1 MRRGTVCTVDND
13 YGDTQ
18 WTDAAKSA
26 YKLRAQELIE
36 ALQAHLTANLMR
48 SGRQKE
54 LQPYF
59 ESADRV
65 MASAQ
70 AFNEAEFDWCGSFPL
85 DLGPDAED
93 DEDEDLDERA
103 GGQVLSVVGR
113 WDFRITD
120 EDAVLA
126 AGRAAYL
133 RAWPDDTQ
141 EDAEIRVQQVDG
153 AAAEL
158 EHADGLTA
166 LDNAAGLELHRDV
179 IGFIVH
185 DGGDDETFDNDPFG
199 ITRD

>member
-1 MRRGTVCTVDND
+1 MDDD
-13 YGDTQ
+13 YEDTQ
-18 WTDAAKSA
+18 WTEAAKRA
-26 YKLRAQELIE
+26 YGLRAQELIE
-36 ALQAHLTANLMR
+36 ALQAHLTANLTR

-65 MASAQ
+65 MASAR

-85 DLGPDAED
+85 GLRPDANEG
-93 DEDEDLDERA
+93 EDEEDLVDELV
-103 GGQVLSVVGR
+103 GGDILSVLGR
-113 WDFRITD
+113 WDLRITD

-141 EDAEIRVQQVDG
+141 EDAEIRVQNVGD
-153 AAAEL
+153 AAGEL
-158 EHADGLTA
+158 VHADGLTGLHA
-166 LDNAAGLELHRDV
+166 PAGLQLQRDV
-179 IGFIVH
+179 TGFVVH
-185 DGGDDETFDNDPFG
+185 EGEDDETFDSDPFG

>member
-1 MRRGTVCTVDND
+1 MDDD
-13 YGDTQ
+13 YEDTQ
-18 WTDAAKSA
+18 WTDAARRA
-26 YKLRAQELIE
+26 YESRARELIE
-36 ALQAHLTANLMR
+36 ALQAHLSVNLTR

-65 MASAQ
+65 MAFAR
-70 AFNEAEFDWCGSFPL
+70 AFNEAEFDWCGSFAL
-85 DLGPDAED
+85 DLRSDAED
-93 DEDEDLDERA
+93 GEDEEALDDEPV
-103 GGQVLSVVGR
+103 GGEILSVVGR
-113 WDFRITD
+113 WDYRITD

-141 EDAEIRVQQVDG
+141 EDAEIRVQQVSD

-158 EHADGLTA
+158 EHAGGLTE
-166 LDNAAGLELHRDV
+166 LDNAAGLQRHRSV
-179 IGFIVH
+179 ISLVVH
-185 DGGDDETFDNDPFG
+185 DGEDDETFDNDPFG